1 MTARLVPLLLAAC
14 LGVLTAGTGTAWAH
28 AEVVATYPSST
39 AATDRMT
46 HVSVTFDEEVDLIPR
61 ALVLTTDLGVPVA
74 LDAPRLIDGRE
85 VRADLQDSVAPGR
98 YAVGWR
104 VRADD
109 GHVESGSF
117 HFRLVGAAAADKAA
131 TPGRTT
137 TAVPPMPEPDEPIWP
152 VLVAAGLA
160 LAAGLGAAVVVRRG
174 LRSLAAP
181 GPLYPADPINAAS
194 RNEHAPSS
202 E

>member
-1 MTARLVPLLLAAC
+1 VTARLAWLLLAAC
-14 LGVLTAGTGTAWAH
+14 LGVLAAGTGTAWAH
-28 AEVVATYPSST
+28 ADVVATYPSPT
-39 AATDRMT
+39 APPNRLT
-46 HVSVTFDEEVDLIPR
+46 HVSVTFDEDVDLIPR

-85 VRADLQDSVAPGR
+85 IRADLQDVVGPGR
-98 YAVGWR
+98 YAAGWR

-117 HFRLVGAAAADKAA
+117 HFRLTGAAA
-131 TPGRTT
+131 PGRAAAPSRTST
-137 TAVPPMPEPDEPIWP
+137 SPAPMPTPDEPIWP
-152 VLVAAGLA
+152 VLVAAALA

-174 LRSLAAP
+174 LRSLS
-181 GPLYPADPINAAS
+181 GPERLYPSDTISTAS
-194 RNEHAPSS
+194 RDEHAPSS